1 MFSAIAFGIK
11 WYRQQRYELIINQ
24 QNDIGPLMADLK
36 SFTMVKAF
44 DIITVKAAAVLNGA
58 VD

>member
-11 WYRQQRYELIINQ
+11 WYRQQRYELIIYQ

-44 DIITVKAAAVLNGA
+44 DIIAMKAASVLDSA